1 MLGLCV
7 FACLCIFASHWLV
20 AEPAAF
26 EGLLTGVLISSGT

>member
-7 FACLCIFASHWLV
+7 FASHWLV